1 MNTVLAAAVTAA
13 PHLNTTQLGV
23 SVIASIIVL
32 ILLVTVAKLHPFVSL
47 ILAGLVVGIGSGYG
61 PVNTITSFSTSFGS
75 TMASVGILIGLGAML
90 GRVLMDTGAA
100 DSIVDTLVSRSSKAM
115 IPWTMAVIGALI
127 GLPMFFE
134 VGLVM
139 LVPVIVLVTR
149 RTGLPLMKVA
159 IPTLA
164 GLSVMH
170 ACVPPHPGPLA
181 ALSCFKDNPSVGIT
195 MLFGIP
201 IAILTVVI
209 VGPAFAAISAKWVPV
224 GAPANFAES
233 KEDRGADGRALP
245 SFGLS
250 VLCILLPAVLM
261 LINAICEIAAPKAY
275 ASQVMWTQI
284 VSFLGKPELALL
296 IAVLFSMIALGSVGH
311 IPFKK
316 INESLGAALP
326 PVAGILLIVGGG
338 GGYKGVLVDTGIGTM
353 IGGFVEHS
361 HISILLLGWL
371 IAVFVRVATG
381 SATVSIM
388 TTAGILGPVMDTMGA
403 SPAAVSLLVLA
414 IGAGSIFLS
423 HVNDAGFWLV
433 KEYFNLDVG
442 QTFKT
447 WSVLECLLS
456 VVVLALV
463 LVASIFVPIGI

>member
-1 MNTVLAAAVTAA
+1 
-13 PHLNTTQLGV
+13 
-23 SVIASIIVL
+23 
-32 ILLVTVAKLHPFVSL
+32 
-47 ILAGLVVGIGSGYG
+47 
-61 PVNTITSFSTSFGS
+61 
-75 TMASVGILIGLGAML
+75 
-90 GRVLMDTGAA
+90 
-100 DSIVDTLVSRSSKAM
+100 
-115 IPWTMAVIGALI
+115 
-127 GLPMFFE
+127 
-134 VGLVM
+134 
-139 LVPVIVLVTR
+139 
-149 RTGLPLMKVA
+149 
-159 IPTLA
+159 
-164 GLSVMH
+164 
-170 ACVPPHPGPLA
+170 
-181 ALSCFKDNPSVGIT
+181 
-195 MLFGIP
+195 
-201 IAILTVVI
+201 
-209 VGPAFAAISAKWVPV
+209 
-224 GAPANFAES
+224 
-233 KEDRGADGRALP
+233 
-245 SFGLS
+245 
-250 VLCILLPAVLM
+250 
-261 LINAICEIAAPKAY
+261 
-275 ASQVMWTQI
+275 MWTQI

-388 TTAGILGPVMDTMGA
+388 TTAGILGPVMDSMGA

-463 LVASIFVPIGI
+463 LIASIFVPIGI

>member
-1 MNTVLAAAVTAA
+1 MNNVVVLAASA
-13 PHLNTTQLGV
+13 PNLNSTQLGI
-23 SVIASIIVL
+23 SVIASIVVL
-32 ILLVTVAKLHPFVSL
+32 VLLVTVAKLHPFVSL
-47 ILAGLVVGIGSGYG
+47 ILAGLVVGIGSGFG

-75 TMASVGILIGLGAML
+75 TMASVGILIGLGSML

-100 DSIVDTLVSRSSKAM
+100 DSIVDTLVGRSSPAM
-115 IPWTMAVIGALI
+115 IPWTMAAIGALI

-181 ALSCFKDNPSVGIT
+181 ALSCFQNANIGIT

-201 IAILTVVI
+201 IAILTIVI
-209 VGPAFAAISAKWVPV
+209 VGPAFAHISAKWVPV
-224 GAPANFAES
+224 GAPANFAGF
-233 KEDRGADGRALP
+233 KEERGAGGRKTP

-261 LINAICEIAAPKAY
+261 LINAIGEISAPAAY
-275 ASQVMWTQI
+275 TASAPWTQV
-284 VSFLGKPELALL
+284 VSFLGNPEMALL
-296 IAVLFSMIALGSVGH
+296 IAVLFSMFLLGAVGH

-326 PVAGILLIVGGG
+326 SVAGILLIVGGG
-338 GGYKGVLVDTGIGTM
+338 GGFKGVLVDTGIGTM
-353 IGGFVEHS
+353 IGDFVQNS

-388 TTAGILGPVMDTMGA
+388 TTAGILGPVMETMGA
-403 SPAAVSLLVLA
+403 TPAAIALLVLA

-456 VVVLALV
+456 VVIFGLV
-463 LVASIFVPIGI
+463 LIASIFVPIPA